1 MVHDEGPAALP
12 FVRQTVDALFHALNQ
27 QIDIT
32 NMKLP
37 NSPYPTILRYLH
49 KFITF
54 IAYHPVLEKASPY
67 DRAHHRREFK
77 AYLLAMITQVEES
90 VRYAAQLPSNTI
102 YNPPSSYMKWVRTIS
117 AALVGGFN
125 CGSMFFCYLSPGT
138 TDLFPTPELKFIA
151 QDCLTHLSTLCR
163 MWNDHGSI
171 QRDMAEENINS
182 VHYPEFAGLSED
194 EAKGQLR
201 QLAVYEKKK
210 MDDSLR
216 ELRTRAKE
224 VMGPRKGEAVVDQY
238 MLFFRGAESYNAIY
252 EFKTISGT
260 KVSSASGALS
270 PLEASA
276 CTNVVG
282 VAHHQAPSAQDMH
295 HHPARTAVASSIPP
309 DTILATPTTHQIP
322 RIDPLMDKIPL
333 KMLPSSSG
341 ARARS
346 VRNETVR

>member
-37 NSPYPTILRYLH
+37 DSPYPTILRYLH

-54 IAYHPVLEKASPY
+54 IVYHPVLEKASPY
-67 DRAHHRREFK
+67 DKAHHRREFK

-90 VRYAAQLPSNTI
+90 VRYAAQLPLNTI

-117 AALVGGFN
+117 AEHLASLH
-125 CGSMFFCYLSPGT
+125 CGAMFFCYLSPGT

-163 MWNDHGSI
+163 MWNDYGSM
-171 QRDMAEENINS
+171 QRDMVDANINF
-182 VHYPEFAGLSED
+182 VHFPEFAGLSED
-194 EAKGQLR
+194 EAKAQLR
-201 QLAVYEKKK
+201 RIAAYEKNK

-216 ELRTRAKE
+216 ELCTRAKE
-224 VMGPRKGEAVVDQY
+224 VMGPRKAEAAVDQY
-238 MLFFRGAESYNAIY
+238 MLFIRGGESYNAIY

-260 KVSSASGALS
+260 KVSSAGGALS
-270 PLEASA
+270 PLEDWLLAQSA
-276 CTNVVG
+276 RTNVLG
-282 VAHHQAPSAQDMH
+282 EAHHQATSVQDMH
-295 HHPARTAVASSIPP
+295 HHPVRTAAAPPIPP
-309 DTILATPTTHQIP
+309 DDILATPHNLSNTTDGSIN
-322 RIDPLMDKIPL
+322 
-333 KMLPSSSG
+333 G
-341 ARARS
+341 
-346 VRNETVR
+346 

>member
-1 MVHDEGPAALP
+1 MIHDEGLAPLP
-12 FVRQTVDALFHALNQ
+12 FVRQTVDALFDALDQ

-37 NSPYPTILRYLH
+37 DSPYPTILRYLRE
-49 KFITF
+49 FITF
-54 IAYHPVLEKASPY
+54 LAYHPVLEKASPY
-67 DRAHHRREFK
+67 DRAYHRREFK

-90 VRYAAQLPSNTI
+90 VRYAAQLPSNPV

-117 AALVGGFN
+117 AEHVAAFN
-125 CGSMFFCYLSPGT
+125 CCSMYLCYLSPGA

-171 QRDMAEENINS
+171 QRDMADVNINS

-201 QLAVYEKKK
+201 RLAAYEKKK

-224 VMGPRKGEAVVDQY
+224 VMGPRKGEAVVNQY
-238 MLFFRGAESYNAIY
+238 MFFFRGSESYNAIY
-252 EFKTISGT
+252 EFKTVSGM
-260 KVSSASGALS
+260 KVSSTSGAPS
-270 PLEASA
+270 TLEDGVLTPSA
-276 CTNVVG
+276 
-282 VAHHQAPSAQDMH
+282 AHPQALSAQDMH
-295 HHPARTAVASSIPP
+295 PARIPVVPPIPP
-309 DTILATPTTHQIP
+309 GDIPTTPHNP
-322 RIDPLMDKIPL
+322 SNTPIDPLMEKISLEVSQELALSP
-333 KMLPSSSG
+333 G
-341 ARARS
+341 ARA
-346 VRNETVR
+346 